1 MAMFNSYVS
10 LPEGTNKKRL
20 KKKNAL
26 PRSRLV
32 PGPPA
37 KRWSRPGPG
46 QGQVHHSYF
55 NDEETMKKHGT
66 STRSFKMFMIL
77 FLVLHMG

>member
-20 KKKNAL
+20 KKKK
-26 PRSRLV
+26 R
-32 PGPPA
+32 PA
-37 KRWSRPGPG
+37 KVQASSRPTSKEVKQAWAGPGPG
-46 QGQVHHSYF
+46 HHSYF